1 MAPKPVSFSEK
12 LRAKAKRGAQG
23 FPLATIAYYG
33 PDDSKATKVVV
44 GIIRFQGAEPDPLER
59 WESTSRDVRVDFE
72 INKSI
77 HHLLLR
83 HAVKTV
89 VITDRIMGC
98 PHEEGIDYPD
108 GEKCP
113 KCSFWAIRDRFSGEV
128 LH

>member
-1 MAPKPVSFSEK
+1 MASKDSSFSEK
-12 LRAKAKRGAQG
+12 LKSKVKRGAQG

-33 PDDSKATKVVV
+33 PDALKATKVVV
-44 GIIRFQGAEPDPLER
+44 GIVNSEGAEPNPLER
-59 WESTSRDVRVDFE
+59 WNSESRDVRADFE

-77 HHLLLR
+77 YYLLLR

-89 VITDRIMGC
+89 VIADRIMGC

-113 KCSFWAIRDRFSGEV
+113 KCPYWAIRDRFSGEV